1 MLAIDTSRSMQA
13 TDVKPSRLGAAV
25 KAANEFVAKIP
36 KKFRVGIVAFA
47 SSARLGLPPTSDRSL
62 VQEAL
67 ASLQPGEGTAIGDAV
82 ELAVRTARR
91 QRTADGKIPP
101 TALLMISDGAR
112 DGGRTAPAT
121 AARHAKALNIP
132 VYTVVLG
139 TPNGVVH
146 QKLTGGYQVNIRVPP
161 SPQTLRQIAVLSGG
175 KSFNAVDD
183 SGLRDV
189 YQRLGS
195 LLGHKSED
203 REITDLFAGGAAV
216 LLLVGGGM
224 SMFWFRRLP

>member
-1 MLAIDTSRSMQA
+1 
-13 TDVKPSRLGAAV
+13 
-25 KAANEFVAKIP
+25 
-36 KKFRVGIVAFA
+36 
-47 SSARLGLPPTSDRSL
+47 
-62 VQEAL
+62 
-67 ASLQPGEGTAIGDAV
+67 
-82 ELAVRTARR
+82 
-91 QRTADGKIPP
+91 
-101 TALLMISDGAR
+101 MISDGAR

-146 QKLTGGYQVNIRVPP
+146 QTLTGGYQVNIRVPT
-161 SPQTLRQIAVLSGG
+161 SPQTLRQIAAESGG
-175 KSFNAVDD
+175 KSFTAVDD

-189 YQRLGS
+189 YERLGS